1 MYVDGQLLV
10 RVQHSDDGTTALT
23 ASASLASDHVRLFGP
38 GEAGVPPIL
47 APRNSTDWDTTID
60 ALGYTINSHAMI
72 ISPTRE
78 KIVTIKSMLADHWS
92 TSRRHAKARNVLSMA
107 EKLWNLTYVF
117 RAGRY
122 FVRRLLRLTG
132 LHDQR
137 DPRNQNVVSLGAQ
150 FHADL
155 LFCKWAINCKL
166 LQAGE
171 AVSAPCYTALQRPT
185 IRHYLF
191 DASFHAV
198 GGYCVERKVF
208 WRYDLPPERL
218 R

>member
-1 MYVDGQLLV
+1 M
-10 RVQHSDDGTTALT
+10 
-23 ASASLASDHVRLFGP
+23 
-38 GEAGVPPIL
+38 
-47 APRNSTDWDTTID
+47 
-60 ALGYTINSHAMI
+60 
-72 ISPTRE
+72 
-78 KIVTIKSMLADHWS
+78 
-92 TSRRHAKARNVLSMA
+92 
-107 EKLWNLTYVF
+107 
-117 RAGRY
+117 
-122 FVRRLLRLTG
+122 
-132 LHDQR
+132 
-137 DPRNQNVVSLGAQ
+137 SLGAQ

-208 WRYDLPPERL
+208 WRYDLPREPTTELKEKAERRETCTVTINL
-218 R
+218 LELLGMVVTGWVMLELVGGSPKSVGDPNCAAR